1 MNRETGTVPQPSRP
15 KRINERKREQT
26 RAALLDA
33 AMQVIARAGPDA
45 ATVDAII
52 QQAAVSRGTFYNY
65 FESPETL
72 LTALATKLSDELL
85 AHIGTVR
92 LLPDPADRM
101 ACSVRTFIRTAAAD
115 RTWGWVIVRIALVA
129 APLGATMRAFLT
141 ADIEEGRAARRFTV
155 PSIQVAADIVL
166 GSALM
171 GMRSVLRGEAGIS
184 HAEAIASGILRAL
197 GADDPDELV
206 TRPLDADG
214 IAARSRP

>member
-1 MNRETGTVPQPSRP
+1 M
-15 KRINERKREQT
+15 
-26 RAALLDA
+26 L
-33 AMQVIARAGPDA
+33 VIARSGPDA
-45 ATVDAII
+45 ATVDAIT

-72 LTALATKLSDELL
+72 LTALASKLSDELL
-85 AHIGTVR
+85 AHIGVVR

-141 ADIEEGRAARRFTV
+141 ADIEEGRASRRFSV

-171 GMRSVLRGEAGIS
+171 GMRSVLRGEAGVS

-197 GADDPDELV
+197 GADDIDELV
-206 TRPLDADG
+206 LRPLDPEA
-214 IAARSRP
+214 ISARSRPDADASA